1 MSPFPLIRHA
11 TSVPSHPPAR
21 THSRKKSRGVKPG
34 DRYVSVICGN
44 HKRKTAV
51 VEGMSEFACPEV
63 FNFLIRGAK
72 SAVVEFLLKE
82 EETIGNDK
90 CLGSFKVG
98 GMKGVSCRRV

>member
-1 MSPFPLIRHA
+1 
-11 TSVPSHPPAR
+11 
-21 THSRKKSRGVKPG
+21 

-82 EETIGNDK
+82 KESIGNDK
-90 CLGSFKVG
+90 CLGSFKVNVAEVMANDDKLDGEWDLG
-98 GMKGVSCRRV
+98 GKKAQGSIKLRLKWSGRLGEGAD